1 MKLLAA
7 LAATLALSLTAS
19 APALTAAAARPAPA
33 PELPAADAGTFVVLD
48 RQQAPT
54 ELYYRLSQSSGQWLM
69 EGKQADATW
78 TNISC
83 EAACQYRPS
92 TAADIEAL
100 FPPTWRER
108 ADLACIQNHAQ
119 AFCRYSP
126 KGNAAAANY
135 VVVALVTGKPIP
147 IFV

>member
-1 MKLLAA
+1 
-7 LAATLALSLTAS
+7 
-19 APALTAAAARPAPA
+19 
-33 PELPAADAGTFVVLD
+33 
-48 RQQAPT
+48 
-54 ELYYRLSQSSGQWLM
+54 M
-69 EGKQADATW
+69 EGRQANGAW

-100 FPPTWRER
+100 FPPHWREQ

-126 KGNAAAANY
+126 KGNAAAASY
-135 VVVALVTGKPIP
+135 VVVALVTGRPVP
-147 IFV
+147 IFLRRVP